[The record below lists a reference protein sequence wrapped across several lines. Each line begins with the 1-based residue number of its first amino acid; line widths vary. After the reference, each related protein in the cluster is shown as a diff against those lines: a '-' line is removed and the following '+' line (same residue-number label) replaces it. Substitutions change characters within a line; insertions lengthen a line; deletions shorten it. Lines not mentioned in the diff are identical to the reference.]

1 MKTGIT
7 HFSDKSVLWFVALC
21 AIAGA
26 LIPTIGDFITGYSRA
41 VSVQLAGAVGGLFT
55 GAVLGLLLWG
65 ATMPLFAWVK
75 YYRTVRG
82 FSLARSLLIVVGA
95 LLSVGLVVYA
105 FAWATAGVKW
115 VSLIIAAGT
124 MIELFFAPWAIAR
137 ERRYH
142 ASLNPIDLKAKR
154 LKRE

>member
-7 HFSDKSVLWFVALC
+7 HFSDKIVLRFVA
-21 AIAGA
+21 
-26 LIPTIGDFITGYSRA
+26 
-41 VSVQLAGAVGGLFT
+41 T
-55 GAVLGLLLWG
+55 GAVVMPALSLLEDLVKERAANTLQALASIPMGAFLGLLLWG
-65 ATMPLFAWVK
+65 TTMPLFAWVN
-75 YYRTVRG
+75 YYRAVRG
-82 FSLARSLLIVVGA
+82 FSLARSLLIVLGA

-124 MIELFFAPWAIAR
+124 MTELFFAPWAIAR

>member
-7 HFSDKSVLWFVALC
+7 HFSDKSVLWFVAG
-21 AIAGA
+21 AA
-26 LIPTIGDFITGYSRA
+26 LITF
-41 VSVQLAGAVGGLFT
+41 VVGLFDAPT
-55 GAVLGLLLWG
+55 NGHGGEPMLLAASVPLGAFLGLLLWG
-65 ATMPLFAWVK
+65 ATMPLFAWVS

-82 FSLARSLLIVVGA
+82 FSLARSLLIVLGA

-124 MIELFFAPWAIAR
+124 MTELFFAPWAIAR

>member
-7 HFSDKSVLWFVALC
+7 HFSDKSVLWFVA
-21 AIAGA
+21 
-26 LIPTIGDFITGYSRA
+26 
-41 VSVQLAGAVGGLFT
+41 VGAVVVGLLGATLPGGSNGELNLFSGT
-55 GAVLGLLLWG
+55 ALGAFLGLLLWG
-65 ATMPLFAWVK
+65 ATMPLFAWVS

-82 FSLARSLLIVVGA
+82 FSLARSLLIVLGA

-115 VSLIIAAGT
+115 VSLIIAIGSL
-124 MIELFFAPWAIAR
+124 INLFFAPWAIAR

>member
-7 HFSDKSVLWFVALC
+7 HFSDKIVLRFVA
-21 AIAGA
+21 
-26 LIPTIGDFITGYSRA
+26 
-41 VSVQLAGAVGGLFT
+41 T
-55 GAVLGLLLWG
+55 GAVVMPALSLLEDLVKERAANTLQALASIPMGAFLGLLLWG
-65 ATMPLFAWVK
+65 ATMPLFAWVS

-82 FSLARSLLIVVGA
+82 FSLARSLLIVLGA

>member
-7 HFSDKSVLWFVALC
+7 HFSDKSVLRFVA
-21 AIAGA
+21 
-26 LIPTIGDFITGYSRA
+26 
-41 VSVQLAGAVGGLFT
+41 T
-55 GAVLGLLLWG
+55 GAVVMPVLSLLEDLVKERAANTLQALSSIPMGAFLGLLLWG
-65 ATMPLFAWVK
+65 ATMPLFAWVS

-82 FSLARSLLIVVGA
+82 FSLARSLLIVIGA

-115 VSLIIAAGT
+115 VSLIIAIGSL
-124 MIELFFAPWAIAR
+124 INLFFAPWAIAR